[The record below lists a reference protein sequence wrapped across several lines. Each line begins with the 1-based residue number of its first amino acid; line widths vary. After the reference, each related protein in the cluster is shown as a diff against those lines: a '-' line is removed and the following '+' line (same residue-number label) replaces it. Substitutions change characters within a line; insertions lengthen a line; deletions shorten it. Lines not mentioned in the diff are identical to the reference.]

1 MFKQFES
8 LAELKRIVFLWV
20 VPFIIVAL
28 ILNTILQT
36 AGAPNKFNFIINN
49 TLTIWFLISW
59 VLLFKKRLVGFA
71 EYSNLALVSVYHV
84 TTFYDAI
91 VNYMVVSGGSLGDF
105 IVWMPIYIM
114 FIFLT
119 LGNKRGFYFSIGIY
133 VITLVNGI
141 IYFNQLSTESL
152 DSLFQ
157 FYFSNF
163 VYIIVLYLA
172 QHMFKA
178 YAKVEMLKKHAY
190 LDSLTGIANR
200 HKIDEFLENKLKD
213 SKEMH
218 MPFSI
223 IFFDIDHF
231 KKVNDRFGH
240 KIGDAVLIEIA
251 GLIDRNLSK
260 RDLLGR
266 WGGEEFII
274 ITDASVKDAI
284 KLAEQLRKNVEAH
297 DFIGAGK
304 LTASFGVTTAQKS
317 DSIDSL
323 LSRVD
328 EGLYN
333 SKNCGRNKVSSC

>member
-1 MFKQFES
+1 MFKKFES
-8 LAELKRIVFLWV
+8 PADLKRIVFLWV
-20 VPFIIVAL
+20 VPFIIIAL

-36 AGAPNKFNFIINN
+36 ADAPNKFNFIINN
-49 TLTIWFLISW
+49 TLTVWFLISW
-59 VLLFKKRLVGFA
+59 VLMYKKRLVVFA

-84 TTFYDAI
+84 ATFYDAI
-91 VNYMVVSGGSLGDF
+91 TNYMLVSGGSLGDF

-114 FIFLT
+114 FIFLI
-119 LGNKRGFYFSIGIY
+119 LGTKRGFYFSMGIY

-141 IYFNQLSTESL
+141 MYFNQLSSESL

-163 VYIIVLYLA
+163 VYIIVLYFA

-178 YAKVEMLKKHAY
+178 YAKVELFKKHAY
-190 LDSLTGIANR
+190 VDSLTGIANR
-200 HKIDEFLENKLKD
+200 HKIDEFLENKLKN

-231 KKVNDRFGH
+231 KKINDRFGH
-240 KIGDAVLIEIA
+240 KVGDSVLIELA
-251 GLIDRNLSK
+251 ELIDRNLSK
-260 RDLLGR
+260 QDLLGR
-266 WGGEEFII
+266 WGGEEFLI
-274 ITDASVKDAI
+274 ITDASGNDAI

-297 DFIGAGK
+297 GFKGAGK
-304 LTASFGVTTAQKS
+304 LTASFGVTTSQKS

-333 SKNCGRNKVSSC
+333 SKNFGRNKVSSC